1 MKSNMALNDQNIEIA
16 KLQKD
21 IITKLGI
28 SQDNAIFNFK
38 QKNDVV
44 RFDLVTINPKHE
56 QSFLFNTIHGTDK
69 VDALRKMLEYIDEH
83 YAKEGSMTIQ
93 WIKIG
98 DNKLHTSYFRA
109 KNMYDALD
117 KFYYER
123 DMNQYKIFSI
133 TLNPVS

>member
-1 MKSNMALNDQNIEIA
+1 MALNDQNIEVA
-16 KLQKD
+16 KLQKE
-21 IITKLGI
+21 IITRLGV
-28 SQDNAIFNFK
+28 SQENTIFNFK
-38 QKNDVV
+38 QKNEVV

-56 QSFLFNTIHGTDK
+56 QSFLFHTVHGTDK
-69 VDALRKMLEYIDEH
+69 VDALKKMIEYIDLH
-83 YAKEGSMTIQ
+83 YPSEGSMTIQ
-93 WIKIG
+93 WIKLG

-109 KNMYDALD
+109 KNMYEALD